1 VPALVALDQRAYSCG
16 QRRRV
21 LPFEGES
28 PIVAGLTEV
37 ALAAR
42 RFFDLVAHGAKVV
55 RGGNHGEQDDEHA
68 SQSQE
73 TLQRAEVA
81 TDRHISGAVPQ
92 PECG

>member
-1 VPALVALDQRAYSCG
+1 MPVLVAFDQRAYSCG

-21 LPFEGES
+21 LPFAGKS

-37 ALAAR
+37 ALAAG
-42 RFFDLVAHGAKVV
+42 RFFDLVAHGAEVV

-73 TLQRAEVA
+73 TLQRAEFA
-81 TDRHISGAVPQ
+81 TDRHISGAAPQ
-92 PECG
+92 PEGG